1 MTLSSTI
8 SKIYSIT
15 GLGVYGVLVIVD
27 GGELLKDAVQK
38 FFAYWECNQTFQ
50 RNLSAFVL
58 VTALSTFVGSRS

>member
-1 MTLSSTI
+1 ME
-8 SKIYSIT
+8 
-15 GLGVYGVLVIVD
+15 LGVYGALVIVD
-27 GGELLKDAVQK
+27 GGKLLKDAVQK